1 MVRGIELVKAV
12 KPIVVSDDMWDAV
25 DMDNRLVAE
34 QYLDSL
40 TTVSDSTYNRYRI
53 DVRQL
58 VYWIHSGL
66 NDKPLYEFN
75 VADFERY
82 MQVLRTTGIKINTI
96 QSKKYGL
103 CTFFNFIDET
113 IRKVD
118 DRYKDFVN
126 DFIDAEIRAGI
137 YSGASHPITYDEYL
151 LLIDQ
156 LRREKYYIAMA
167 WVMFVFTTG
176 ATGLEYKELS
186 SQLVKFPFPANADY
200 VLTNTIVRW
209 SNKSTGDKY
218 AINFKIR
225 KEVYDAIKLWVDTR
239 GYDSEFVFTSNLGGK
254 ISKVNNSWASS
265 LCNTS
270 LSPILGR
277 QVSVTDFTKGGEKYM
292 TYIKKNTADNNRRH
306 LQNLMGIDLESEPIR
321 LEGYERDI
329 QKIIDDL

>member
-1 MVRGIELVKAV
+1 MSRIR
-12 KPIVVSDDMWDAV
+12 PITVTDDMWDLV
-25 DMDNRLVAE
+25 DMDNRLIAE

-40 TTVSDSTYNRYRI
+40 TTVSDETYKRYRI

-58 VYWIHSGL
+58 LYWIHSGL

-82 MQVLRTTGIKINTI
+82 MHVLRTTGIKINTI

-113 IRKVD
+113 VRKVD
-118 DRYKDFVN
+118 SRYKDFVN
-126 DFIDAEIRAGI
+126 DFLDAEIRTGI
-137 YSGASHPITYDEYL
+137 YSGESHPITYEEYL

-156 LRREKYYIAMA
+156 LRREEYYIAMA
-167 WVMFVFTTG
+167 WVMFTFTTG
-176 ATGLEYKELS
+176 ATGLEYRKLTSE
-186 SQLVKFPFPANADY
+186 FTEYPFPTNADY
-200 VLTNTIVRW
+200 ILSNTIERW
-209 SNKSTGDKY
+209 SDRHNGDKY

-239 GYDSEFVFTSNLGGK
+239 GYESEFVFTSFLNN
-254 ISKVNNSWASS
+254 KVSVVNTGWATS

-277 QVSVTDFTKGGEKYM
+277 QVTPTDFSKGGENYLKDVDK
-292 TYIKKNTADNNRRH
+292 INKRNNRRH
-306 LQNLMGIDLESEPIR
+306 LQNLMGIDLESKAIR
-321 LEGYERDI
+321 LQGYERDI